1 MAKIENLDQIRAKNA
16 WNACNGT
23 TFSNADG
30 GEVVKKL
37 SPMIRENGMLGALA
51 FALAKK
57 DDRNVGGYADAFN
70 AICVHLNFIK
80 KVNAGDAQA
89 LQTELLECDSL
100 KLRDVTAETML
111 YLNYLRRFGKN
122 EKKGQSHE

>member
-1 MAKIENLDQIRAKNA
+1 MAKFENLDQIRAKNA

-37 SPMIRENGMLGALA
+37 SPMIRENGMLGTLA

-57 DDRNVGGYADAFN
+57 ERKADGFADAFN
-70 AICVHLNFIK
+70 AICQHLNMLG
-80 KVNAGDAQA
+80 KVRASSAKD
-89 LQTELLECDSL
+89 LLTELLECDSL

-111 YLNYLRRFGKN
+111 YLDYLRRFGKN
-122 EKKGQSHE
+122 EKKEHRDE

>member
-1 MAKIENLDQIRAKNA
+1 MATIENLDQLRAKNA
-16 WNACNGT
+16 WNACNGK

-37 SPMIRENGMLGALA
+37 SPMIRENGILGALA

-57 DDRNVGGYADAFN
+57 ERQAEGFVNAFN
-70 AICVHLNFIK
+70 AVCQHLYMLG
-80 KVNAGDAQA
+80 KVKASSAQQ
-89 LQTELLECDSL
+89 LQLELLECDSL

-122 EKKGQSHE
+122 DKKERSNE

>member
-1 MAKIENLDQIRAKNA
+1 MANIENLDQIRAKNA

-30 GEVVKKL
+30 GEIVKKL

-51 FALAKK
+51 FALAKL
-57 DDRNVGGYADAFN
+57 DRDAEGFIKAFN
-70 AICVHLNFIK
+70 AITVHLNSIGKIK
-80 KVNAGDAQA
+80 ASSATA
-89 LQTELLECDSL
+89 LQLELLDCDSL

-111 YLNYLRRFGKN
+111 YLDYLRRFAKK
-122 EKKGQSHE
+122 EKESKK

>member
-37 SPMIRENGMLGALA
+37 PPMIRENGMLGVLA
-51 FALAKK
+51 FALAKM
-57 DDRNVGGYADAFN
+57 DCDADGFINAFN
-70 AICVHLNFIK
+70 AVCLHLNMLG
-80 KVNAGDAQA
+80 KVRASSAKD

-111 YLNYLRRFGKN
+111 YLDYLRRFGRNK
-122 EKKGQSHE
+122 